1 MSKTLWLIDAG
12 HGGINDQGIYTTGN
26 KKKYKFPDGLEI
38 FEGQV
43 NRQIAAKLEHLLR
56 KNGIDFQRVYHDVID
71 TSLRQRVD
79 AADRI
84 FDADVR
90 AIYLSIHSNSASA
103 TTEGEGTKA
112 KGFEI
117 YTSPGQT
124 KSDTVAEIIL
134 KAYKKKFPKWKMR
147 MDHSDGDG
155 DKEANFYVLRKTDCP
170 AVLVENLF
178 FDNRKEAEFL
188 ISVEGQQQIAE
199 ALMDGILEVEKIWK

>member
-12 HGGINDQGIYTTGN
+12 HGGINNEGLYTTGN
-26 KKKYKFPDGLEI
+26 KKRYKFPDGLEI

-43 NRQIAAKLEHLLR
+43 NRQIAAKLEHLLQ
-56 KNGIDFQRVYHDVID
+56 KNGIDFKRVYHDTID
-71 TSLRQRVD
+71 TPLSQRVSEAD
-79 AADRI
+79 AIFAGDR
-84 FDADVR
+84 R

-103 TTEGEGTKA
+103 NLEGEGTKA
-112 KGFEI
+112 TGFEV

-124 KSDTVAEIIL
+124 KSDQIAEVLL
-134 KAYKKKFPKWKMR
+134 KKYKVHFPGMKMR
-147 MDHSDGDG
+147 LDYSDGDA

-188 ISVEGQQQIAE
+188 ISVEGQQKIAE
-199 ALMDGILEVEKIWK
+199 CLLDGILGVEKSW